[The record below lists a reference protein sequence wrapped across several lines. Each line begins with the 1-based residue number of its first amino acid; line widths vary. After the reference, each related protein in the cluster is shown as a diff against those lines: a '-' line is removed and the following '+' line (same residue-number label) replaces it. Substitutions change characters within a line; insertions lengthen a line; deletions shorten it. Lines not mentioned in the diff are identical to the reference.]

1 MTHVIF
7 PPFTPGMPHRQVL
20 RQIEL
25 LAREVVPAFR

>member
-7 PPFTPGMPHRQVL
+7 RRFTPGMLHRRIL

-25 LAREVVPAFR
+25 LAREVVPAFH